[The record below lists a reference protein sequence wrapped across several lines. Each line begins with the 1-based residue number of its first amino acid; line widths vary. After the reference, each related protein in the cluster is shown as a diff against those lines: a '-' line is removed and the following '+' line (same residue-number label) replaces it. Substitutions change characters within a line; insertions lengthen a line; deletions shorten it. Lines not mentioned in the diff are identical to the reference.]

1 MYLFRHQN
9 QTPEKI
15 HEKVNS
21 AFHQVVLTASSYT
34 EIGYQTTFGVPGTN
48 KFNTEIC
55 VISHI
60 ALVHWIAG
68 RRLNSQELIDCGST
82 YR

>member
-1 MYLFRHQN
+1 MG
-9 QTPEKI
+9 TK
-15 HEKVNS
+15 
-21 AFHQVVLTASSYT
+21 
-34 EIGYQTTFGVPGTN
+34 TTFGVPGTN

-68 RRLNSQELIDCGST
+68 RRLNSQELIGSGST
-82 YR
+82 YRQEWLELKEIVVAGFQFHGMPMLGAWVSE

>member
-1 MYLFRHQN
+1 MVTYH
-9 QTPEKI
+9 
-15 HEKVNS
+15 S
-21 AFHQVVLTASSYT
+21 
-34 EIGYQTTFGVPGTN
+34 TTFDVPGTH

-68 RRLNSQELIDCGST
+68 RRLNSQELIGSGST
-82 YR
+82 YRQEWLELKEIVVAGFQFHGMPIMLRVRVSE